1 MINYRAYRA
10 NGTDEKYQIESGAR
24 TRDVLRNDR
33 TVVAIAT
40 DTNKYI

>member
-1 MINYRAYRA
+1 MYRAYRA
-10 NGTDEKYQIESGAR
+10 RGTDEKYRIEAAAR